1 MFSHSPSPNVLI
13 ENSPGEVWFL
23 REHVTY
29 NAAVLNQHFKGIL
42 LLAKSMKTRLSKKFW
57 VYFIFK
63 YFLDNSLKK

>member
-57 VYFIFK
+57 FIL
-63 YFLDNSLKK
+63 FLNIF